1 MRVLEGSEIAYDD
14 QAHRWIVLGYVYSST
29 GAHTPSTA
37 YDEEDEPDT
46 VRERMRAYMHAEY
59 LARPKD
65 SPSIVGT
72 YLIDCKALYDP
83 WPDQPILS
91 IRTTSLPGVYQASY
105 NFGRT
110 MGPIMLSTD
119 RKLLAYFTGE
129 DGEEHGEED
138 EEEDG
143 EEDRE
148 EDGGEDGEDDG
159 DREEAKEEVHEESE
173 AEPLVYHTVMRSWCV
188 NSGDMN
194 YEPERGT
201 IRFSPNFATFA
212 GISDMSYEGD
222 DVPYT
227 GRKISSK
234 PGLRLQWEEY
244 CSAAARW

>member
-148 EDGGEDGEDDG
+148 EDGGEMVRTTGIARKPRRRFTKSPRLSRWSTTLSCAPG
-159 DREEAKEEVHEESE
+159 AST
-173 AEPLVYHTVMRSWCV
+173 A
-188 NSGDMN
+188 
-194 YEPERGT
+194 GT
-201 IRFSPNFATFA
+201 
-212 GISDMSYEGD
+212 
-222 DVPYT
+222 
-227 GRKISSK
+227 
-234 PGLRLQWEEY
+234 
-244 CSAAARW
+244 